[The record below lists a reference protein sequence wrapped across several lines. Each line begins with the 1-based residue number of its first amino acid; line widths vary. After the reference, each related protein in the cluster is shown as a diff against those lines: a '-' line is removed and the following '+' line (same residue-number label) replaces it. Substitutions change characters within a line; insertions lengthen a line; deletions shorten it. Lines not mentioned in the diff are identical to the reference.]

1 MRKILIAN
9 RGEIAVRV
17 ARACRDLGLASVGVY
32 APCDREAP
40 HVAAAGEAWPL
51 AGDPPAQSYLDIAQ
65 LIDVARRAGA
75 DAVHPGYG
83 FLAENAAFA
92 EACGAGR
99 PDVHRPDAR
108 GDPDHGQQ
116 DRGAPGGDPRRGAGR
131 ARHRVAPARRR
142 ARRRDRRGGGAASA
156 TR

>member
-1 MRKILIAN
+1 MKKILIAN

-32 APCDREAP
+32 APCDRDAP

-51 AGDPPAQSYLDIAQ
+51 AGDAPAQSYLDIAQ

-83 FLAENAAFA
+83 FLARTPRLPRPAARLA
-92 EACGAGR
+92 
-99 PDVHRPDAR
+99 
-108 GDPDHGQQ
+108 
-116 DRGAPGGDPRRGAGR
+116 
-131 ARHRVAPARRR
+131 
-142 ARRRDRRGGGAASA
+142 
-156 TR
+156 